1 MNRVRPRIDPG
12 LLLFLTPVLWG
23 ATFPA
28 AKLGIGT
35 VGIFP
40 FMAWT
45 RVVGFL
51 TILLAIPLIAR
62 GVMTPASL
70 RKAAGP
76 GLLLGALI
84 FVAYILQTE
93 GLARTTATNA
103 GFITGLYVVFT
114 PILALW
120 LFGQR
125 AGKAA
130 WAAVAASVLG
140 LALLSVPGLDDLQPR
155 LGDLLVLASA
165 LAWAGQ
171 AVAVGRFASHHP
183 SSVLSLA
190 QMGTAAAL
198 HLIATAWT
206 GLRPAAAV
214 DAWHLLVITGVLGS
228 GLAYTLQVIAQRR
241 VTATRAVVIL
251 AGESVAAAA
260 FSAVWLGERLAA
272 HQWIGAAIVL
282 GAMALSELGA
292 RREAALRFEPGA
304 AL

>member
-1 MNRVRPRIDPG
+1 
-12 LLLFLTPVLWG
+12 
-23 ATFPA
+23 
-28 AKLGIGT
+28 
-35 VGIFP
+35 
-40 FMAWT
+40 
-45 RVVGFL
+45 
-51 TILLAIPLIAR
+51 
-62 GVMTPASL
+62 MTSASL
-70 RKAAGP
+70 RRAAGP

-114 PILALW
+114 PILALG

-125 AGKAA
+125 AGRAA
-130 WAAVAASVLG
+130 WVAVAVSVLG
-140 LALLSVPGLDDLQPR
+140 LALLSVPSLGDLRPR
-155 LGDLLVLASA
+155 SGDLLVLASA

-171 AVAVGRFASHHP
+171 AVAVGRFARRHP
-183 SSVLSLA
+183 SSILSLA

-198 HLIATAWT
+198 HLLTTAWT

-214 DAWHLLVITGVLGS
+214 DAWHLLLITGVLGS
-228 GLAYTLQVIAQRR
+228 GLAYTLQLIAQRE

-260 FSAVWLGERLAA
+260 FSAIWLGERLAI
-272 HQWIGAAIVL
+272 HQWMGAAIVL

-292 RREAALRFEPGA
+292 RRAAALRLEPGA

>member
-1 MNRVRPRIDPG
+1 MNRAPNRIDAG
-12 LLLFLTPVLWG
+12 LLLVLTPMLWG

-28 AKLGIGT
+28 AKLGIGP

-51 TILLAIPLIAR
+51 TILLAIPFIAR
-62 GVMTPASL
+62 SAMTTASL
-70 RKAAGP
+70 RRAAGP
-76 GLLLGALI
+76 GFLLGALI

-114 PILALW
+114 PILALA

-125 AGKAA
+125 AGRAA
-130 WAAVAASVLG
+130 WIAVAVSVLG
-140 LALLSVPGLDDLQPR
+140 LALLSVPGLDDLRPR
-155 LGDLLVLASA
+155 SGDLLVLASA
-165 LAWAGQ
+165 VAWAGQ
-171 AVAVGRFASHHP
+171 AVAVGRFAARHP

-190 QMGTAAAL
+190 QMGTAAGL
-198 HLIATAWT
+198 HLVATAWT
-206 GLRPAAAV
+206 GLRPGAAAE
-214 DAWHLLVITGVLGS
+214 AWHLLLITGVLGS
-228 GLAYTLQVIAQRR
+228 GLAYTLQLIAQRE
-241 VTATRAVVIL
+241 VSATRAVVIL
-251 AGESVAAAA
+251 AGDSVAAAL
-260 FSAVWLGERLAA
+260 FSAIWLGERLLI

-282 GAMALSELGA
+282 GAMGLSELGA
-292 RREAALRFEPGA
+292 RRAAALRLEPGA